1 MFHVLCGLGGAG
13 NHHRRHHRYYE
24 QRRRCSARLL
34 GFNWL
39 LRYTGLAS
47 FAGLVIEPSLRERL
61 FVCNVT
67 EVKV

>member
-1 MFHVLCGLGGAG
+1 MFHVLFGLGGAG

-47 FAGLVIEPSLRERL
+47 FAGLVSS
-61 FVCNVT
+61 
-67 EVKV
+67 